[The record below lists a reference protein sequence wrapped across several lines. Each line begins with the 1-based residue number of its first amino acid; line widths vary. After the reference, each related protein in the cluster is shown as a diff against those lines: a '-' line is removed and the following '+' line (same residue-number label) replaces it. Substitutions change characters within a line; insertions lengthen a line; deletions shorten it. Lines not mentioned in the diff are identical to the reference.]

1 MVSAESVG
9 GMGDVAVVATVG
21 GSAAA
26 EAELLAAVTDFAKV
40 VTDGVG
46 VVARVPE
53 NDDDGVDGRLVELPR
68 RGSSRTGVTWK
79 REKRPAAVVVAGGA
93 APESGGAMETACGR
107 AAAGSSMVQGAEV
120 TMDTGAAVA
129 MVVPPPTAVLPA
141 DTSVTGAGMLQ
152 LVSVG
157 IWPVECAVTS
167 TGVAETAAV
176 TDSSCACG
184 MTAPTE

>member
-1 MVSAESVG
+1 MVSADSVG
-9 GMGDVAVVATVG
+9 GMGEVAVVATVG
-21 GSAAA
+21 SSAAA
-26 EAELLAAVTDFAKV
+26 EVELLAAVTDFAKV

-46 VVARVPE
+46 VVARVLE

-68 RGSSRTGVTWK
+68 RGSSWTGVTWK
-79 REKRPAAVVVAGGA
+79 REKRPTVVVAAGGA
-93 APESGGAMETACGR
+93 APESGGTTDTACGR
-107 AAAGSSMVQGAEV
+107 AAAGSSMVHGADV

-129 MVVPPPTAVLPA
+129 MVVSPPIAVLPA

-152 LVSVG
+152 LVSAG

-167 TGVAETAAV
+167 TGVAETAAA
-176 TDSSCACG
+176 TDNSCACG